1 MQIPEAKLDEFVTLY
16 QNRFGI
22 VLGRGEALEK
32 ATKFLNFMRVVVGPL
47 TEHENENVYEKRKTN

>member
-1 MQIPEAKLDEFVTLY
+1 MQIPEVKLDEFVTLY
-16 QNRFGI
+16 QNRYGI
-22 VLGRGEALEK
+22 ILQRGEALEK

>member
-22 VLGRGEALEK
+22 VLQRGEALEK

-47 TEHENENVYEKRKTN
+47 TANENEDEYENRETN